1 MTVEQAEVIQALADN
16 GLRSTRAAKVMYRH
30 RNTIVFHID
39 NIRKQTGLDPLDFYD
54 MQKLLPM
61 AQRVLVEY
69 SLHKQQQEEKTHGK
83 TEHHS
88 EA

>member
-1 MTVEQAEVIQALADN
+1 MTVNQAEVIMALAEN
-16 GLRSTRAAKVMYRH
+16 GLREHRAAQKMYRH
-30 RNTIVFHID
+30 RSTVEFHVG
-39 NIRKQTGLDPLDFYD
+39 NIKKQTGLDPLDFYD

-61 AQRVLVEY
+61 AKRVLVEY
-69 SLHKQQQEEKTHGK
+69 SLHKQQQEERKHGK